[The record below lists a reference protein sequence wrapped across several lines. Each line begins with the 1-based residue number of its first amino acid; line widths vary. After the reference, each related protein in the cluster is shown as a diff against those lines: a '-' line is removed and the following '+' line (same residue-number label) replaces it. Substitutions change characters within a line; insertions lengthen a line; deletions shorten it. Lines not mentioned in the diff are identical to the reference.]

1 MPNAGRRE
9 KGPKCG
15 SLPLN
20 AGELAALLLILLTV
34 GSSKAQSDSY
44 FVYFLHGCSMI
55 DSVRENRGVALVLSS
70 GLGLRHCLRLGTVS
84 I

>member
-20 AGELAALLLILLTV
+20 AGELAALRVQDAATAVRGFKPTHRAMCLCVRASVHLNV
-34 GSSKAQSDSY
+34 CHGRCV
-44 FVYFLHGCSMI
+44 FVAEVASFST
-55 DSVRENRGVALVLSS
+55 NRS
-70 GLGLRHCLRLGTVS
+70 
-84 I
+84 